1 MGIIYSPIINRI
13 NYVLCSKNEKKEKER
28 NKDILE
34 KPGNK
39 KKRQKRNTCDVAKKI
54 KRTISSNTII

>member
-1 MGIIYSPIINRI
+1 MYFVQRM
-13 NYVLCSKNEKKEKER
+13 KKKEKER

-39 KKRQKRNTCDVAKKI
+39 KKKDKKETLVMQWKR
-54 KRTISSNTII
+54 

>member
-13 NYVLCSKNEKKEKER
+13 NYVLCSNNEKKEKER
-28 NKDILE
+28 NKDILG

-39 KKRQKRNTCDVAKKI
+39 KKKDKKE
-54 KRTISSNTII
+54 TLVM

>member
-1 MGIIYSPIINRI
+1 MYFVQRM
-13 NYVLCSKNEKKEKER
+13 KKKEKER

-39 KKRQKRNTCDVAKKI
+39 KKKDKKE
-54 KRTISSNTII
+54 TLVM